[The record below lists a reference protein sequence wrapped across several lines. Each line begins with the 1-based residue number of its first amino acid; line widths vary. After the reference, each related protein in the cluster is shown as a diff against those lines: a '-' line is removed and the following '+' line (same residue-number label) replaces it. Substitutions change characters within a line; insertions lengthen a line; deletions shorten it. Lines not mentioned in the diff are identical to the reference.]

1 MDYGWYINYL
11 EAENERLKREKQQY
25 FTVLALILS
34 KMPNKEV
41 MISHK
46 LLMTFDPSLY
56 KIEQT
61 EDYLTE
67 VTVLKLKE
75 LKMMGK
81 KVTSINDY
89 KNSVDEYEKAL
100 ERAKEDYKIVVKSTE
115 EMIDMHFYDFARFLE
130 GKNVGE
136 LYAFRALLQTHLDRA
151 DIMAKSLVETMV
163 TTFQTHERVQ
173 MGSVFSI
180 IAKIVDRIGYIDYLI
195 QKNSID

>member
-1 MDYGWYINYL
+1 
-11 EAENERLKREKQQY
+11 
-25 FTVLALILS
+25 
-34 KMPNKEV
+34 
-41 MISHK
+41 
-46 LLMTFDPSLY
+46 
-56 KIEQT
+56 
-61 EDYLTE
+61 
-67 VTVLKLKE
+67 
-75 LKMMGK
+75 MMGK
-81 KVTSINDY
+81 KVT
-89 KNSVDEYEKAL
+89 VMDEYKKELEK
-100 ERAKEDYKIVVKSTE
+100 AKEDYEIIVKSTE

-151 DIMAKSLVETMV
+151 DIMAKNLVETRV

>member
-1 MDYGWYINYL
+1 
-11 EAENERLKREKQQY
+11 
-25 FTVLALILS
+25 
-34 KMPNKEV
+34 MPNKGV
-41 MISHK
+41 TISQK
-46 LLMTFDPSLY
+46 SLITFDPSLY

-81 KVTSINDY
+81 KVTTINDY
-89 KNSVDEYEKAL
+89 KKSVDEYKKAL

-151 DIMAKSLVETMV
+151 DITAKSLVETRV

>member
-1 MDYGWYINYL
+1 MDYGRYINYL

-41 MISHK
+41 TISHK

-81 KVTSINDY
+81 KFTAINGY
-89 KNSVDEYEKAL
+89 KKSVDEYKKEL

-163 TTFQTHERVQ
+163 TTFQTHERIQ